1 MDTNLGQVELVKDIN
16 PDGSSSPDSLVEF
29 NDKLYFAA
37 NDGETGRALFVS
49 DGTTEG
55 TQLVKDIYPE
65 NNSQSRFYFRNL
77 SNLTEFDGKLYFAS
91 DNGESGKELF
101 VSDGTAEGTQLV
113 KDIYPGEDPY
123 GNKNS
128 SAPSDLVEFKDKF
141 YFAAN
146 DGVHGNEL
154 FVSDGT
160 AEGTQLVK
168 DIYPGELQSSTYDYG
183 RQFDDFYTR
192 NLLEFDGKLYFK
204 ANDGEHGEE
213 LFVSDG
219 TAEGTQLVKDIYP
232 GEDPYG
238 NKNSSAPSDL
248 VEFKDKFYFAAN
260 DGVHGN
266 ELFVSDGTAE
276 GTQLLVDL
284 REETDGNS
292 YGSSPS
298 DLVEFNDKLYF
309 AAYDGEST
317 ELYVSDGTAE
327 GTQLLYPGKDQDG
340 NGHVWD
346 PDNLVEFN
354 DKLYFTAD
362 DGEHGI
368 ELFVSDG
375 TAEGTQLVA
384 DLNPGEGGSYASK
397 LTVVGDELFFS
408 ADSSENGAARELFK
422 LTLDDSTDETTVSI
436 NSSDDSDSLFVLSFD
451 DGCETIADF
460 DLGSDRLGLADGL
473 QFDDLTFV
481 DQTILAGEEVL
492 ATLNGINTEQLTC
505 NHFETI

>member
-91 DNGESGKELF
+91 DNGESGK
-101 VSDGTAEGTQLV
+101 
-113 KDIYPGEDPY
+113 
-123 GNKNS
+123 
-128 SAPSDLVEFKDKF
+128 
-141 YFAAN
+141 
-146 DGVHGNEL
+146 
-154 FVSDGT
+154 
-160 AEGTQLVK
+160 
-168 DIYPGELQSSTYDYG
+168 
-183 RQFDDFYTR
+183 
-192 NLLEFDGKLYFK
+192 
-204 ANDGEHGEE
+204 E

-384 DLNPGEGGSYASK
+384 DLNPGEGGSYASN
-397 LTVVGDELFFS
+397 LTVVGDELFFR
-408 ADSSENGAARELFK
+408 ADNGQTGTELFK
-422 LTLDDSTDETTVSI
+422 LTADDS
-436 NSSDDSDSLFVLSFD
+436 SDGISASMTITGSEGDDLFVLQTGEDSD
-451 DGCETIADF
+451 TILEF
-460 DLGSDRLGLADGL
+460 DLGSDRFGLADGL
-473 QFDDLTFV
+473 QFDDLSFSGNN
-481 DQTILAGEEVL
+481 IFAGEQVL
-492 ATLNGINTEQLTC
+492 ATLEGINTEQLTSC
-505 NHFETI
+505 DFQTI

>member
-29 NDKLYFAA
+29 KDKLYFAA

-77 SNLTEFDGKLYFAS
+77 SNLTEFDDKLQFAS
-91 DNGESGKELF
+91 DNGGSGK
-101 VSDGTAEGTQLV
+101 
-113 KDIYPGEDPY
+113 
-123 GNKNS
+123 
-128 SAPSDLVEFKDKF
+128 
-141 YFAAN
+141 
-146 DGVHGNEL
+146 
-154 FVSDGT
+154 
-160 AEGTQLVK
+160 
-168 DIYPGELQSSTYDYG
+168 
-183 RQFDDFYTR
+183 
-192 NLLEFDGKLYFK
+192 
-204 ANDGEHGEE
+204 E

-384 DLNPGEGGSYASK
+384 DLNPGEGGSYASN
-397 LTVVGDELFFS
+397 LTVVGDELFFR
-408 ADSSENGAARELFK
+408 ADNGQTGTELFK
-422 LTLDDSTDETTVSI
+422 LTADDS
-436 NSSDDSDSLFVLSFD
+436 SDGISASMTITGSEGDDLFVLQTGEDSD
-451 DGCETIADF
+451 TILEF
-460 DLGSDRLGLADGL
+460 DLGSDRFGLADGL
-473 QFDDLTFV
+473 QFDDLSFSGNN
-481 DQTILAGEEVL
+481 IFAGEQVL
-492 ATLNGINTEQLTC
+492 ATLEGINTEQLTSC
-505 NHFETI
+505 DFQTI

>member
-1 MDTNLGQVELVKDIN
+1 
-16 PDGSSSPDSLVEF
+16 
-29 NDKLYFAA
+29 
-37 NDGETGRALFVS
+37 
-49 DGTTEG
+49 
-55 TQLVKDIYPE
+55 
-65 NNSQSRFYFRNL
+65 
-77 SNLTEFDGKLYFAS
+77 LTEFDGKLYF
-91 DNGESGKELF
+91 
-101 VSDGTAEGTQLV
+101 TA
-113 KDIYPGEDPY
+113 D
-123 GNKNS
+123 
-128 SAPSDLVEFKDKF
+128 
-141 YFAAN
+141 

-168 DIYPGELQSSTYDYG
+168 DIYPGELQSSTYYYG
-183 RQFDDFYTR
+183 SQFDDFYTR

-232 GEDPYG
+232 GENQYG
-238 NKNSSAPSDL
+238 YKNSSAPSDL

-292 YGSSPS
+292 YGFSPS

-346 PDNLVEFN
+346 PDNLV
-354 DKLYFTAD
+354 AD
-362 DGEHGI
+362 DGEHGN

-408 ADSSENGAARELFK
+408 ADNGQTGTELFK
-422 LTLDDSTDETTVSI
+422 LTADDS
-436 NSSDDSDSLFVLSFD
+436 SDGISASMTITGSEGDDLFVLQTGEDSD
-451 DGCETIADF
+451 TILEF
-460 DLGSDRLGLADGL
+460 DLGSDHLGLANGL
-473 QFDDLTFV
+473 QFDDLSFV
-481 DQTILAGEEVL
+481 GNNILAGEEVL
-492 ATLNGINTEQLTC
+492 ATLNGINTEQLTPC
-505 NHFETI
+505 DFETI